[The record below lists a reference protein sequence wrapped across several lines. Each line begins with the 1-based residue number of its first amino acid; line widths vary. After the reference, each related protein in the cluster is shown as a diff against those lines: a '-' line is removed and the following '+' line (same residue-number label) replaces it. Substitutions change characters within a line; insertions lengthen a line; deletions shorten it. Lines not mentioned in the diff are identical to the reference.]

1 MKRVCL
7 YTIYT
12 QSIQV
17 WHVCPVRMGRLI
29 LKLSSIPSLKT
40 REHKIADK
48 PEKMKYKCVQIK
60 WWDEALKCNV
70 NMKNSF
76 GFCGFFF
83 FIFRVC
89 FYYMSTF
96 HYLLVQATST
106 QFVIVLFG
114 WRAKIKRYCY
124 TKLCELLHT
133 NVYILFATGAGADM
147 MVVLLQ
153 PLACFTR
160 IFIPTENRIKSNEME
175 EK

>member
-1 MKRVCL
+1 MFIHNIR
-7 YTIYT
+7 T

-29 LKLSSIPSLKT
+29 LKLSSMPSLKT
-40 REHKIADK
+40 RKHKIADK

-76 GFCGFFF
+76 GFCGFFSLHF
-83 FIFRVC
+83 SCVC
-89 FYYMSTF
+89 IYYMSTF
-96 HYLLVQATST
+96 HYLLVQATSI

-133 NVYILFATGAGADM
+133 NVYIFFLLLELVLK
-147 MVVLLQ
+147 VVLLQ